1 MRRAKPKRRQKPCER
16 RTRQELKAPHATKA
30 ADSGAADGLSDR
42 AVISRHLRIGPPIW
56 VDCHL
61 PLAPSA
67 GASDVEPPK
76 IGEDMRGAQVIAKWE
91 PPGGG
96 HFAESAMETF
106 AEEMTQQ
113 E

>member
-1 MRRAKPKRRQKPCER
+1 
-16 RTRQELKAPHATKA
+16 
-30 ADSGAADGLSDR
+30 
-42 AVISRHLRIGPPIW
+42 
-56 VDCHL
+56 L

-67 GASDVEPPK
+67 GARDVEPPK

-106 AEEMTQQ
+106 AEEMTQPAVMVLACSKLVVGRRVFEARRTNAHRCVSQ
-113 E
+113 IWARNPLTDTGSNPAPLSSFWLAA